1 MILVMLSRLFL
12 IIAWALLPKILLLVL
27 VLVLVALIGHD
38 VLTLKRQVAATP
50 IWLIWHC
57 VGVLTCETL
66 KHITDQIAR
75 SWSVSTSA
83 NQESMTH
90 KVWAD

>member
-1 MILVMLSRLFL
+1 MLSRLFL
-12 IIAWALLPKILLLVL
+12 IIAWTLLPKILLLVL

-38 VLTLKRQVAATP
+38 VLSLKRQVAAAP
-50 IWLIWHC
+50 IWLVWHC
-57 VGVLTCETL
+57 VGVLSCETL

-83 NQESMTH
+83 NPESMTH

>member
-1 MILVMLSRLFL
+1 MILIMLSRLFL
-12 IIAWALLPKILLLVL
+12 IIAWALLPKILLL

-57 VGVLTCETL
+57 VGVLSCETL